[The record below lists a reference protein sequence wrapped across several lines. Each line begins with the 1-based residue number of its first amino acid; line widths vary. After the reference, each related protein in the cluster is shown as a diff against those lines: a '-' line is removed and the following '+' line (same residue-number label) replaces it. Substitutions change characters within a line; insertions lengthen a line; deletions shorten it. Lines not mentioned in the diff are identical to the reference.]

1 MKNKKLL
8 ENFEKELIKN
18 SKIDIE
24 KKFFILNELYK
35 FAKEIGKF
43 PTKDIL
49 KGIEIDIKYARAING
64 IKRTN
69 KKFGKSLKEK

>member
-18 SKIDIE
+18 SKIGIE

-49 KGIEIDIKYARAING
+49 KGIEIDIKYAKAING